1 MDTTPRP
8 SPEAIRQARADAPKT
23 RERDLAGHLG
33 ISEAQLVAAHLGHGA
48 TAIAADPDRL
58 LPAVERLGAVMGLT
72 RNDHCVIE
80 VDGTYTGY
88 EGGEHAGMVLGD
100 AIDLRLF
107 PRHWGHAF
115 AVETDTGAGP
125 RRSLQVFDAAGL
137 AVHKVFLREHSD
149 HAAWARVVD
158 ELRRDGDPMLATE
171 PAPPAEGARTA
182 PDKAEILRR
191 EWRRMSDTHQFLR
204 LVSKLKMNRLGAYR
218 LAGAPF
224 VRALDPACV
233 PGMLAAI
240 REAGLPVMIFCGNRG
255 CLQIHTG
262 ALGMLTPMGPW
273 ENVLDPGFNLHL
285 RRDRV
290 AELWAVEKPTRRGPA
305 TSVEAFGP
313 DGTLIFQVFGVAKDG
328 TDHRPAWQAV
338 VADLPDAQAETAP

>member
-1 MDTTPRP
+1 MDDRLRP
-8 SPEAIRQARADAPKT
+8 SPEAIRRARAEAPKT
-23 RERDLAGHLG
+23 RERDLADRLG

-58 LPAVERLGAVMGLT
+58 LPAVEGLGAVMGLT

-107 PRHWGHAF
+107 PRHWVHAF
-115 AVETDTGAGP
+115 AVEKETETGP
-125 RRSLQVFDAAGL
+125 RRSLQVFDASGT
-137 AVHKVFLREHSD
+137 AVHKIFLRDHSD
-149 HAAWARVVD
+149 HAAWAGLVA
-158 ELRRDGDPMLATE
+158 ELRREGEPALATE
-171 PAPPAEGARTA
+171 PPPPAEGARTA
-182 PDKAEILRR
+182 PDKAEILRS

-218 LAGAPF
+218 LAGAPL
-224 VRALDPACV
+224 VRPLDPACV
-233 PGMLAAI
+233 PAMLAAI

-255 CLQIHTG
+255 CIQIHTG
-262 ALGMLTPMGPW
+262 PVATLTPMGPW

-290 AELWAVEKPTRRGPA
+290 AELWAAEKPTRRGPA
-305 TSVEAFGP
+305 TSVEAFAA
-313 DGTLIFQVFGVAKDG
+313 DGTLIFQVFGVAKEG
-328 TDHRPAWQAV
+328 ADHRPAWQAV

>member
-1 MDTTPRP
+1 MDTTLRP
-8 SPEAIRQARADAPKT
+8 SPEAIRQARAEAPKT
-23 RERDLAGHLG
+23 RERDLAERLG
-33 ISEAQLVAAHLGHGA
+33 ISEAQLVAAYLGHGV
-48 TAIAADPDRL
+48 TAIDANPDRL
-58 LPAVERLGAVMGLT
+58 LPAVERLGPVMGLT

-80 VDGTYTGY
+80 VDGRYSGY
-88 EGGEHAGMVLGD
+88 EGGDHAAMVLGA

-115 AVETDTGAGP
+115 VVEKETETGA
-125 RRSLQVFDAAGL
+125 RRSLQVFDAAGQ
-137 AVHKVFLREHSD
+137 AVHKIFLRETSD
-149 HAAWARVVD
+149 HAAWAGLVD
-158 ELRRDGDPMLATE
+158 ELRRDGDPWLVTD
-171 PAPPAEGARTA
+171 PPPPAEGARIA
-182 PDKAEILRR
+182 PDKAEVLRR

-218 LAGAPF
+218 LARAPF

-233 PGMLAAI
+233 PAMLQAV
-240 REAGLPVMIFCGNRG
+240 RDAGLPVMIFCGNRG

-262 ALGMLTPMGPW
+262 PVGTLTPLGPW

-313 DGTLIFQVFGVAKDG
+313 DGTLICQVFGVARDG
-328 TDHRPAWQAV
+328 ADHRPAWQAV
-338 VADLPDAQAETAP
+338 VAGLPDARETAP